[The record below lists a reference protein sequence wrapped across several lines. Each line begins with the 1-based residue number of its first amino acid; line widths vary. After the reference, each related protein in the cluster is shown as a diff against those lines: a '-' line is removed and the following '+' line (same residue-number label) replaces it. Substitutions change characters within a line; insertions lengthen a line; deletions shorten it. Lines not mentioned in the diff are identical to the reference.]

1 MFSLI
6 PGTLSS
12 VFGSRKLPVIFS
24 FSAFPDRPFLC
35 HSSRLTF
42 PRASHAVITSYSF
55 GYFLGAP
62 IAGFLLQAYG
72 GPDKGPEAY
81 KPAIFYAGGVSV
93 VATLLV
99 AGARTLVTR
108 QVFRKV

>member
-12 VFGSRKLPVIFS
+12 VFGTRRLSVIFS
-24 FSAFPDRPFLC
+24 MSTRELF
-35 HSSRLTF
+35 RLPGHIQLTLV
-42 PRASHAVITSYSF
+42 PPVVTSWTL

-72 GPDKGPEAY
+72 GPDRGPKAY
-81 KPAIFYAGGVSV
+81 QPAIFYSGGLSV
-93 VATLLV
+93 LAAILV
-99 AGARTLVTR
+99 GAARLNISRTM
-108 QVFRKV
+108 RKKM